1 MNENYAKLIELIELS
16 NITLIE
22 SHEKMLFSP
31 SDEQLKKIR
40 IETEHSYN
48 KNDPVIKDAEMLN
61 NHKYNFSFLVDDKKY
76 YIAEYIIFISFNIKN
91 KVKVETLLKIDEV
104 RKLFIEKQIQKLLWS
119 YLRGIVMDSFNKH
132 SLKPIPLPLL
142 S

>member
-1 MNENYAKLIELIELS
+1 MNENYTKLIGLIELS

-22 SHEKMLFSP
+22 SHEKMFFSP
-31 SDEQLKKIR
+31 TDEQLKTVR
-40 IETEHSYN
+40 IDTERGYN
-48 KNDPVIKDAEMLN
+48 KDDPIIKDTEMLN
-61 NHKYNFSFLVDDKKY
+61 NHKYKFSFSVDNQKY
-76 YIAEYIIFISFNIKN
+76 YVAEYIIFISFNIKN
-91 KVKVETLLKIDEV
+91 KTEVEALLKT
-104 RKLFIEKQIQKLLWS
+104 LFVEKQIQKLLWS